1 MSRYF
6 HNLAVSIDQLA
17 NTLLA
22 GYPDETL
29 SSRSYRC
36 RNNNKFWR
44 YCMNFINF
52 IFFDKNHCFE
62 AFQKDIDL
70 PKEYKNSFDRRYD

>member
-6 HNLAVSIDQLA
+6 RNVLISIDQLA

-29 SSRSYRC
+29 SARSWRC
-36 RNNNKFWR
+36 RDKKRWFIL
-44 YCMNFINF
+44 MKVINF
-52 IFFDKNHCFE
+52 IANDSRHCE
-62 AFQKDIDL
+62 QAFTKEIDL
-70 PKEYKNSFDRRYD
+70 PEDVYSKSWDKKY

>member
-6 HNLAVSIDQLA
+6 HNVLVSVDQLA

-29 SSRSYRC
+29 SARSWRC
-36 RNNNKFWR
+36 RDKKRWFIL
-44 YCMNFINF
+44 MKVINF
-52 IFFDKNHCFE
+52 LAHNQHHCE
-62 AFQKDIDL
+62 LAFAKEIDL
-70 PKEYKNSFDRRYD
+70 PENVYGRSWDKKY

>member
-29 SSRSYRC
+29 SARSWRC
-36 RNNNKFWR
+36 RDKKRWFIT
-44 YCMNFINF
+44 MKVINF
-52 IFFDKNHCFE
+52 LAHNPRHCE
-62 AFQKDIDL
+62 LAFNKEIDL
-70 PKEYKNSFDRRYD
+70 PEYVYGKSWDKKY

>member
-1 MSRYF
+1 MSNYF

-36 RNNNKFWR
+36 KDKSKFWY
-44 YCMNFINF
+44 YCMNFIN
-52 IFFDKNHCFE
+52 ILCFDKNHCSE
-62 AFQKDIDL
+62 AFKKDIDL
-70 PKEYKNSFDRRYD
+70 PKEYKNSFDKRYD

>member
-1 MSRYF
+1 MKYF
-6 HNLAVSIDQLA
+6 HNLCVSIDQLA

-36 RNNNKFWR
+36 KDKNRFW
-44 YCMNFINF
+44 YCCMNFINF
-52 IFFDKNHCFE
+52 IFFDRNHCFE
-62 AFQKDIDL
+62 AFKRDVDL
-70 PKEYKNSFDRRYD
+70 PKEYKNSFDDRYD

>member
-29 SSRSYRC
+29 SARSWRC
-36 RNNNKFWR
+36 RDKKRWFIL
-44 YCMNFINF
+44 MKVINF
-52 IFFDKNHCFE
+52 IAHNQHHCE
-62 AFQKDIDL
+62 QAFTKEIDL
-70 PKEYKNSFDRRYD
+70 PENVYGKSWDKKY